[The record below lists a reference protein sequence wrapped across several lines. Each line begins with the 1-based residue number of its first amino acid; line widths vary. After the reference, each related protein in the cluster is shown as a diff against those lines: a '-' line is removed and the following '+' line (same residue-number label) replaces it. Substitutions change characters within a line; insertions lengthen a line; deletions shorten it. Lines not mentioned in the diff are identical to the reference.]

1 MPVEPS
7 DKISIIPVIRRDERV
22 SQNQKRR
29 QKAQQQKKEGEKER
43 KVDIRV

>member
-7 DKISIIPVIRRDERV
+7 EKISIIPVIRKDERV
-22 SQNQKRR
+22 SINQKKR
-29 QKAQQQKKEGEKER
+29 QKQQQKKEKKKDR